1 VANTDRIW
9 NAKKFLSLIQ
19 CMYDD
24 FKCKIL
30 HEGELTDYIKI
41 TNGVRQGCILSPII
55 FLLILDNV
63 MRKTLGDRERNTVGD
78 ER

>member
-1 VANTDRIW
+1 
-9 NAKKFLSLIQ
+9 
-19 CMYDD
+19 MYDD

-30 HEGELTDYIKI
+30 HEGKFTDCVEI

-55 FLLILDNV
+55 FFACTGECDEKDIG
-63 MRKTLGDRERNTVGD
+63 RQEERNTVGD